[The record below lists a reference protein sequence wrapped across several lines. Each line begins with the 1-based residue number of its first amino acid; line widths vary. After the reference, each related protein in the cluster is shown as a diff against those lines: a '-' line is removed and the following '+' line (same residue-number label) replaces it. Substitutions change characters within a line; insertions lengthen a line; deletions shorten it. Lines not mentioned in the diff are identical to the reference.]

1 MIMRPADET
10 RKVSKLNFF
19 KKASKKKKNNSS
31 HWKKQVKWSFTYLLH
46 FFKSQ
51 ISDTIKSS
59 PIPFTL
65 GKLAII
71 TRSKMYLFWEAIWR
85 AQICFLLDVLHIK
98 TKEICSSLWFWRYI
112 FNLRLRNRVIAQDP
126 SLGRV
131 LITNA
136 LLILMEPLGKI
147 GKWRGKN
154 FTLELEN

>member
-1 MIMRPADET
+1 
-10 RKVSKLNFF
+10 
-19 KKASKKKKNNSS
+19 
-31 HWKKQVKWSFTYLLH
+31 
-46 FFKSQ
+46 
-51 ISDTIKSS
+51 
-59 PIPFTL
+59 
-65 GKLAII
+65 
-71 TRSKMYLFWEAIWR
+71 MYLFWEAIWR

-112 FNLRLRNRVIAQDP
+112 FNLRLRKRVIAQDP